1 MIGIINKKINNEL
14 DNHDTVSLRLR
25 WLFLDRWSLMGS
37 FRLREVVA
45 LGGMAV
51 HLYVIYDFR
60 LILNYPRLILNFFY
74 FLVLHVIHKKFEL
87 GTKEIENQQFN
98 LKSNLTCNIYL
109 KIRATLYGIINS
121 TIGRPRLSLT
131 RGIWEP
137 LIIGTYITVK
147 AGQAYPQDSINE
159 LIIWKMNPL
168 VIPVTSVKFKLAS
181 LHKIA

>member
-1 MIGIINKKINNEL
+1 
-14 DNHDTVSLRLR
+14 
-25 WLFLDRWSLMGS
+25 MGS

-131 RGIWEP
+131 RGI
-137 LIIGTYITVK
+137 
-147 AGQAYPQDSINE
+147 
-159 LIIWKMNPL
+159 
-168 VIPVTSVKFKLAS
+168 
-181 LHKIA
+181 